1 MSSEATD
8 EAPVPC
14 VIGIGIL
21 VFYIYNH
28 VAFATVVHTVS
39 VAFPC
44 TVHINPLVTELVVE

>member
-28 VAFATVVHTVS
+28 VAFATVVQAVPL
-39 VAFPC
+39 AFPC
-44 TVHINPLVTELVVE
+44 TVQISPLVTELVVA